1 MLHGSAISALVVP
14 LGFVLLFNF
23 VVVIIVLDISYKVLR
38 IRISKRSGGI
48 TDAKPETKLLF
59 HTMVKNTFRL
69 SFLLGLP
76 WFVGLLSTNTTQQYA
91 TVILNSCSGFYIFFY
106 SIVEDPKVMPE
117 GKKKCRA
124 MITMFWNRLQVL
136 AELCRDMFAL
146 FWNRFQVRAE
156 LRDLLLSCCTRYEH
170 YKLWDY
176 LYLTSLQNLLRRI
189 LRSPRKIEQSHQSQK
204 SKPLSQEFEPSS
216 EQDEVYSL
224 ETEFSTEGLS
234 SYC

>member
-124 MITMFWNRLQVL
+124 MITMFWNR
-136 AELCRDMFAL
+136 
-146 FWNRFQVRAE
+146 FQVRAE

>member
-1 MLHGSAISALVVP
+1 
-14 LGFVLLFNF
+14 
-23 VVVIIVLDISYKVLR
+23 
-38 IRISKRSGGI
+38 
-48 TDAKPETKLLF
+48 
-59 HTMVKNTFRL
+59 MVKNTFRL

-76 WFVGLLSTNTTQQYA
+76 WFVGLLPTSTYQQYA

-124 MITMFWNRLQVL
+124 MITMFWNRLRVL
-136 AELCRDMFAL
+136 AELCRAMFTIFWNRLRVLAKLCRDMFAL
-146 FWNRFQVRAE
+146 FWNRFQVQAE

-176 LYLTSLQNLLRRI
+176 LYLTSLENLLRRI